1 MTTKWVNV
9 RETVTVGVG
18 TVRAVVVASAFA
30 EFVDVLELLVGDVVL
45 FDRPAFV
52 AFLGS

>member
-1 MTTKWVNV
+1 MTTKWVDV

-18 TVRAVVVASAFA
+18 TVCAVVASTFA